1 MRQRY
6 SIGCATGCHEQ
17 LKFIGNDKR
26 RQRNPCDRVAHKFR
40 VRPVN
45 EARAKPREYYWP
57 SAARFGAFS
66 SGPRA
71 IQRETFSRI
80 YIYIP
85 QIVERES
92 ARRVA
97 GGSTITLV
105 HASSKR
111 DSGKP
116 ADTELDR
123 DWEEEKGQ
131 GAEGNRDAIN

>member
-1 MRQRY
+1 M
-6 SIGCATGCHEQ
+6 
-17 LKFIGNDKR
+17 
-26 RQRNPCDRVAHKFR
+26 
-40 VRPVN
+40 
-45 EARAKPREYYWP
+45 
-57 SAARFGAFS
+57 
-66 SGPRA
+66 
-71 IQRETFSRI
+71 
-80 YIYIP
+80 
-85 QIVERES
+85 
-92 ARRVA
+92 A